1 MEYTQTDTPKDSK
14 QNKVRRITI
23 RLTEQEYS
31 ELTENAAACGMHKS
45 TYAHDRLIGQPP
57 HLLMT
62 DEQAE
67 ALSSLTAARSE
78 LVGIRNALNGRTQD
92 ERKVLFKNDRLMTRW
107 IGAVNTLI
115 KRWAEIADKFK

>member
-1 MEYTQTDTPKDSK
+1 MEHTQTDTPKDSK

-67 ALSSLTAARSE
+67 HSPVSLLPGPNLWASGMPSTEEHRTSVRYSSR
-78 LVGIRNALNGRTQD
+78 
-92 ERKVLFKNDRLMTRW
+92 MT
-107 IGAVNTLI
+107 
-115 KRWAEIADKFK
+115 DS